1 MRESRLN
8 LNNTLQETAANRKRR
23 QQLDSLLR
31 VTAPHERGI
40 LAGIGLLIVA
50 AAVWLWLGSIQ
61 RTATFDGLLLLP
73 GQRHEVLSSD
83 SGLLQE
89 VLVSV
94 GDEVE
99 AGQRIARQTVPQLQR
114 EIQALRERVALLD
127 SRTIGAAG
135 TQSLLSD
142 AQLTLLQSE
151 ARYQAREWIISPRAG
166 QVVGLG
172 HAPGDYIPAGARVAL
187 ILEGE
192 EEPLQAVL
200 FTPASAASQVRPGMQ
215 VEVEVTSPTG
225 ERQRVDGAV
234 SGIQPGPLPGWLGT
248 APGVVPMSRIGIAVT
263 LQGAENLDLEDGAPC
278 RARVALVRQNPASL
292 IEAG

>member
-1 MRESRLN
+1 MDFNS
-8 LNNTLQETAANRKRR
+8 TVQENAANRKRR

-73 GQRHEVLSSD
+73 GHRHEVLSSD

-94 GDEVE
+94 GDKVE

-114 EIQALRERVALLD
+114 EIQALRERVALLEPQ
-127 SRTIGAAG
+127 TIGAAGNSAG
-135 TQSLLSD
+135 TQSLLSN
-142 AQLTLLQSE
+142 AQLALLQSE
-151 ARYQAREWIISPRAG
+151 ARYQAREWIISERAG

-172 HAPGDYIPAGARVAL
+172 YAPGDYIPAGARVAL

-200 FTPASAASQVRPGMQ
+200 FTPASAASRIRPGMQ
-215 VEVEVTSPTG
+215 VEVDVTSLTG

-234 SGIQPGPLPGWLGT
+234 SGIQPGPLPGWLDA
-248 APGVVPMSRIGIAVT
+248 APGVAPMSGIGIAVT

-278 RARVALVRQNPASL
+278 RARVALVRQTPASL